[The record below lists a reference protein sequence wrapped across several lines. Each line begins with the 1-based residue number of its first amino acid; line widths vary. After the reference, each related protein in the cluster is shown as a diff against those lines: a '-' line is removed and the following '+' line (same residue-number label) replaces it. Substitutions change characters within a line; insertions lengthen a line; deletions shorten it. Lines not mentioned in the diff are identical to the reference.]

1 MGNDAKKKRIV
12 LVIPQQHFD
21 PVWRKPKEQYY
32 EWRDYFISKLIEI
45 SRRYPEFT
53 FTIGQAVVL
62 RTYLAD
68 HPQARDYLR
77 ERIAKGK
84 LEIVCGME
92 VIPDTNLPCG
102 EAAARQALVGKRYAR
117 EVFGVEV
124 KSAWYYDTFGLAAQS
139 PQILLKSGLSCSLKA
154 L

>member
-1 MGNDAKKKRIV
+1 MGNAAKKKRIV

-21 PVWRKPKEQYY
+21 PVWRKPKEQYH

-84 LEIVCGME
+84 LEVVCGME

-102 EAAARQALVGKRYAR
+102 EAAARQA
-117 EVFGVEV
+117 
-124 KSAWYYDTFGLAAQS
+124 
-139 PQILLKSGLSCSLKA
+139 
-154 L
+154 